1 MILKR
6 ADVADAALKDLYEY
20 VDNGRGAVDSR
31 VSVADD
37 ISALSVS

>member
-6 ADVADAALKDLYEY
+6 AGIADAALQDLCVYVEY
-20 VDNGRGAVDSR
+20 GRGAVDSR

>member
-6 ADVADAALKDLYEY
+6 AGIAGAALKDLYEY
-20 VDNGRGAVDSR
+20 LVHGRGAVDSR